1 MASVS
6 LYASIVLMVL
16 IALALVGVNL
26 LLAKND
32 AAGMRSFRYV
42 LAAALIASGTGLW
55 SYVRVLL

>member
-6 LYASIVLMVL
+6 LYMSIVLMVL
-16 IALALVGVNL
+16 MAVALVVVNL

-32 AAGMRSFRYV
+32 ATGMRSFRYV
-42 LAAALIASGTGLW
+42 LAAALITSSTGLW